1 MRIVK
6 YIIRIVRPN
15 KRKCELVRSSI
26 KIIVDKLLILSFPLT
41 FLSFFFLLPL
51 LKIFTLAFGI
61 PLSVIQIFSVLR
73 FLDIKILALTFGIQL
88 DDTTTYIFEVL
99 NHPLNKYFLYWD
111 IQQAL
116 LTTILCLIIGIPGS
130 YVLAHYRFPG
140 KSFLRNLLTIP
151 FILPPIVVLIGFI
164 AVFGHGSWINEIW
177 KSLTGILL
185 IDIYNT
191 YEGIILA
198 HVFYNIPVIV
208 RLTEIGWK
216 NIDPELVA
224 VGRSLKASRWHI
236 FWKIQFP
243 QLFPILAV
251 ASLLVFIYAFNS
263 FAIVLV
269 LGGVQYQTLEVRIYS
284 LAKGAF
290 DFNSAAALTL
300 VQIFINIVIIIF
312 YLYFSNKYEIPTTK
326 HTWDLEKTLV
336 SRPLKFSTILRLV
349 SVIGYFVIV
358 GIICLL
364 PILGV
369 FLASFTS
376 SDGTFSLEYYD
387 KLFDLNLR
395 NFIGLAPQTMIG
407 NSIFFGIGVLIL
419 ALILAIFLNYGLHYE
434 TTYKGT
440 PKLTLRQSMGGIIVI
455 LPLAVSSITLA
466 FALFSLYRLTPIY
479 ENVTFAIIIA
489 QTLIA
494 FPFANRIIAGTRAN
508 IDPTVINVARSLGA
522 SRLRTFVKIEL
533 PLLLPGII
541 VAGLFSFAISI
552 GEFGATSFLAR
563 ANFATIPVGIYRL
576 IDTRNIGAAASFSAI
591 LVIITVISFMII
603 ERFGSLEFRF

>member
-1 MRIVK
+1 MT
-6 YIIRIVRPN
+6 
-15 KRKCELVRSSI
+15 
-26 KIIVDKLLILSFPLT
+26 FPLF
-41 FLSFFFLLPL
+41 FLFFFFILPL
-51 LKIFTLAFGI
+51 VKIFTLAFGI
-61 PLSVIQIFSVLR
+61 PLSITHIFSVIQ
-73 FLDIKILALTFGIQL
+73 FLDVKILALAFGIQL
-88 DDTTTYIFEVL
+88 DDTTAFLSGVL
-99 NHPLNKYFLYWD
+99 NDPLNKYFLYWD

-116 LTTILCLIIGIPGS
+116 VTTILCLIIGLPGS
-130 YVLAHYRFPG
+130 YVLAHYQFPG
-140 KSFLRNLLTIP
+140 KNLLRNLLTIP

-164 AVFGHGSWINEIW
+164 TVFGHGSWMNEIW
-177 KSLTGILL
+177 KNLTGVLL

-224 VGRSLKASRWHI
+224 VGRSLRASRWQI
-236 FWKIQFP
+236 FRKIQFP

-300 VQIFINIVIIIF
+300 VQIFINIIIIIF
-312 YLYFSNKYEIPTTK
+312 YLYYSNKYEIPIK
-326 HTWDLEKTLV
+326 KKIWNYEKRLV
-336 SRPLKFSTILRLV
+336 LKPLKISTILKISSIILYFILV
-349 SVIGYFVIV
+349 GT
-358 GIICLL
+358 ICIL

-369 FLASFTS
+369 FFASCTA
-376 SDGTFSLEYYD
+376 SDGAFTLEYYT
-387 KLFDLNLR
+387 KLFNLNLR
-395 NFIGLAPQTMIG
+395 NFIGLAPQTMIL
-407 NSIFFGIGVLIL
+407 NSIFFGIGVILLGLIL
-419 ALILAIFLNYGLHYE
+419 ALLLNYGINYE
-434 TTYKGT
+434 TTFKGT
-440 PKLTLRQSMGGIIVI
+440 PKLTLQQSLSGIIVI

-479 ENVTFAIIIA
+479 ENVTPAIIIA

-508 IDPTVINVARSLGA
+508 IDPTIIHVARSLGA
-522 SRLRTFVKIEL
+522 SRLRAFIKVEL

-576 IDTRNIGAAASFSAI
+576 IDTRNIGPAASFSTI
-591 LVIITVISFMII
+591 LVIITIISFTII
-603 ERFGSLEFRF
+603 EKLGSLEFRF